1 MKKIKIIC
9 KKINGFIEF
18 PLFFYLFLISS
29 NYNFP
34 VNPTRKEII

>member
-1 MKKIKIIC
+1 MKKNKNNLQ
-9 KKINGFIEF
+9 KNNRNSINL
-18 PLFFYLFLISS
+18 LFFYLFLISS